1 MSKTA
6 KGQSA
11 ADTLNLMKEGLGLTK
26 MQKEKLRSFLS
37 EKAEDIGMTSRH
49 PEKKQKTRR
58 GYKPKIKENNLRKQ
72 LLKEFEK
79 KSTTK
84 EEAIKRSGTK
94 NMKHGGSVKKSK
106 KKKY

>member
-26 MQKEKLRSFLS
+26 MHKEKLRSFLS

-58 GYKPKIKENNLRKQ
+58 GYKPKIKENKLRKQ
-72 LLKEFEK
+72 VLKEFGK
-79 KSTTK
+79 KS
-84 EEAIKRSGTK
+84 
-94 NMKHGGSVKKSK
+94 MKHGGSVKKKTK